1 MEKVNIVAVFK
12 KGDKQLLQ
20 NYQLFFLLRITGK
33 IFERLLYNQMFE
45 FLLEMI

>member
-20 NYQLFFLLRITGK
+20 NYQLIFFFRITGK